1 MELQKGRPENTD
13 NRLDKEIR
21 VYDFL
26 DKLGVQYQRID
37 HEAAMTMEACEEID
51 HALGDNTTICKNLFL
66 CNRQET
72 DFYLL
77 LMPGDKPFKTKD
89 LSAQIHS
96 ARLSFAKPEYMEK
109 YLDTTPGSVS
119 VLGLMND
126 SEKKVQLL
134 IDEDVMK
141 EPYFGCH
148 PCINTS
154 SLKFTT
160 EDLMQ
165 KIIPALEHEP
175 VTVTSIDYTLVEKGI
190 RKNNQET
197 YISKPQK
204 TKP

>member
-1 MELQKGRPENTD
+1 MELQNGRPENVND
-13 NRLDKEIR
+13 RLDKEIR

-26 DKLGVQYQRID
+26 DKLSVTYQRVD

-51 HALGDNTTICKNLFL
+51 RTLGDDTAICKNLFL

-72 DFYLL
+72 NFYLL

-89 LSAQIHS
+89 LSAQIGS
-96 ARLSFAKPEYMEK
+96 ARVSFAKPDYMEQ
-109 YLDTTPGSVS
+109 YLDLTPGSVS

-126 SEKKVQLL
+126 HEKKVQLL
-134 IDEDVMK
+134 IDEDVLK
-141 EPYFGCH
+141 DPYFGCH

-160 EDLMQ
+160 KDFIE

-175 VTVTSIDYTLVEKGI
+175 VIVNLPVPEV
-190 RKNNQET
+190 
-197 YISKPQK
+197 
-204 TKP
+204 